1 MLLLDLKWQVA
12 QFDLFI
18 FNYILAYFLYWSV
31 LQAVHEWYRNWHL
44 QFFNIAIFIF
54 PFVK

>member
-18 FNYILAYFLYWSV
+18 FNYILAYFLYWLV
-31 LQAVHEWYRNWHL
+31 LQAVHEWYRNWYL